1 MHFHRRSVRPWF
13 GRKERA
19 DWSFL
24 GQPSS
29 SAAWCSFSVSAVAL
43 CSPTKREVSSMPS
56 PSPLLNPWPDYV
68 AQLPELQWQIER
80 NTCRSRQQISL
91 ICFLFFL
98 MILLLFG
105 NATAHQVGVSLESF
119 EICLSSVVFAWS
131 CRPTCPRSLN
141 IVGHKKKSQGPFEL
155 HCGKSN
161 QAPSKRA
168 SDPPK
173 EKKKRLLA
181 PFSKDRYWLTDSRA
195 PSALW
200 PTGGFGLLQ
209 YGATICWENVLKKSN
224 ANLCGGIRQ

>member
-1 MHFHRRSVRPWF
+1 
-13 GRKERA
+13 
-19 DWSFL
+19 
-24 GQPSS
+24 
-29 SAAWCSFSVSAVAL
+29 
-43 CSPTKREVSSMPS
+43 
-56 PSPLLNPWPDYV
+56 
-68 AQLPELQWQIER
+68 
-80 NTCRSRQQISL
+80 
-91 ICFLFFL
+91 

-105 NATAHQVGVSLESF
+105 NATAHKVGVSLASF
-119 EICLSSVVFAWS
+119 KICLSSVVFAWS

-173 EKKKRLLA
+173 EKKRLLA
-181 PFSKDRYWLTDSRA
+181 PFSKDSYWLRDLRA

-209 YGATICWENVLKKSN
+209 YGATICWKNKKAMQTCVEASGSN
-224 ANLCGGIRQ
+224 CWLGFGLRARPVVIGSLFA